1 MDFPVKTSPTTLAS
15 ERVLNLALMLDVFTR
30 ALHGKARVTT
40 LPSLAKRV
48 EQLALKKIAEF
59 EEDI

>member
-1 MDFPVKTSPTTLAS
+1 MDSPAKTSTEIPAS
-15 ERVLNLALMLDVFTR
+15 ERILNLALMLDVFTR

-40 LPSLAKRV
+40 PPGLAERV
-48 EQLALKKIAEF
+48 KQLALKKIAEL

>member
-1 MDFPVKTSPTTLAS
+1 MIPAS
-15 ERVLNLALMLDVFTR
+15 ERILNLALMLDVFTR

-40 LPSLAKRV
+40 SPSLAKKV
-48 EQLALKKIAEF
+48 EQLALKKIAEL

>member
-1 MDFPVKTSPTTLAS
+1 MIPAS

-40 LPSLAKRV
+40 PPSLAKRV